1 MNFPTLNGPYTISSL
16 IAEIHEISK
25 ERSLYI
31 LAIDGRGG
39 SGKSTLAASIQAECP
54 GSAVVHMDDFYLP
67 SSDRVQLPPSQ
78 KAIGADYDWERVCNQ
93 ILKPLTEGKEAR
105 YQRYDWET
113 DTMAEWHEVPAGGL
127 VIIEGTYSIRKE
139 LAGYHDFTIWV
150 ECPRDQRLKRGLE
163 RDGEDARQMWEDNWM
178 VHEDLYVG
186 AQRPQEGANL
196 VVDGT
201 S

>member
-1 MNFPTLNGPYTISSL
+1 MNFPTLAGQYTISSL
-16 IAEIHEISK
+16 IAEIHEISNK
-25 ERSLYI
+25 RSPYI

-39 SGKSTLAASIQAECP
+39 SGKSTLASRIQAECP

-67 SSDRVQLPPSQ
+67 SSNRFQLPPSQ
-78 KAIGADYDWERVCNQ
+78 KQIGADYDWERVFNQ
-93 ILKPLTEGKEAR
+93 IMKPLINGREAR

-113 DTMAEWHEVPAGGL
+113 DTLAEWHDVPAEGL

-150 ECPRDQRLKRGLE
+150 ECPCDQRLKRGLE
-163 RDGEDARQMWEDNWM
+163 RDGEETRQMWEDNWM

-186 AQRPQEGANL
+186 AQRPQERADL